1 MGKEIR
7 VAIYRTSG
15 RRDRR
20 ERPKRV
26 PGGGKSRC
34 KAPTDGRSLLSP
46 KI

>member
-7 VAIYRTSG
+7 VAIYRRVSV

-20 ERPKRV
+20 EIEESSR
-26 PGGGKSRC
+26 GGKRRY
-34 KAPTDGRSLLSP
+34 KAPSDGGSLLSP

>member
-7 VAIYRTSG
+7 VAIYRMSV

-20 ERPKRV
+20 EIGESSR
-26 PGGGKSRC
+26 GGKSRY
-34 KAPTDGRSLLSP
+34 KAPSEGGSLLSP